1 MGFSETVFGCDEINS
16 STSKVHIVLKM
27 AFLRSFGYIEC
38 CYEEMPTHIF
48 HCTVTWT

>member
-1 MGFSETVFGCDEINS
+1 MGFSEAVFGCDEINS

-38 CYEEMPTHIF
+38 CYEERTTHIF